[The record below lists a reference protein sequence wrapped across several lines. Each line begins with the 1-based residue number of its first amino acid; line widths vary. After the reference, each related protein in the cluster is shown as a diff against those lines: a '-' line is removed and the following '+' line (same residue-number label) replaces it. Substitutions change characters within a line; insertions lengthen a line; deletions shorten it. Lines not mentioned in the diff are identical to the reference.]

1 MKRGE
6 PVNYLVA
13 AFAFVLIALSAAA
26 LCEARAPRSDDRD
39 RIAGYFPIA
48 VPDDAVPV
56 VKEDTMALGEGVC
69 LSVYALSAEATAR
82 LAANFSDFGWSAL
95 PFSQALK
102 QALKKIFDAHAA
114 GDPLKSRGFYTA
126 KQGYYLFT
134 DLNGKRIDFL
144 RTHGAARTGAPERF
158 VDYAFCIFDIGNRQL
173 LFYVNIH

>member
-39 RIAGYFPIA
+39 RIAGYCPIA

-56 VKEDTMALGEGVC
+56 VKEDTMALGEGAC

-102 QALKKIFDAHAA
+102 QALKKISTPMPPGIRLKAA
-114 GDPLKSRGFYTA
+114 AFIRRNRGIIS
-126 KQGYYLFT
+126 L
-134 DLNGKRIDFL
+134 RI
-144 RTHGAARTGAPERF
+144 
-158 VDYAFCIFDIGNRQL
+158 
-173 LFYVNIH
+173 